1 MQRLGE
7 ELNRMEHSPEKIG
20 IRSEFNFR
28 EESKVDLPQ
37 IYEMF

>member
-1 MQRLGE
+1 MQRLAE
-7 ELNRMEHSPEKIG
+7 ELNRIEHSPEKIG

-37 IYEMF
+37 IFDIF